1 MRPVRLLLTVGVLA
15 LVAGACD
22 TDDGRQLADPVFGL
36 PVTEP
41 PETTVAPETAPPPPQ
56 PPFQLVASWQDG
68 AAIPE
73 RHSCDGED
81 VAPALTWVNVP
92 ADTLELAVTVT
103 DPDAGG
109 FVHWI
114 VYGIDPTRTGL
125 LESELPSEAL
135 LWQNSFGNKQ
145 WNGPCPPAGPPHTY
159 RFTVHAL
166 NQQLEVADDASAA
179 EVISVLDLIAI
190 GQASVTGSYERAS

>member
-1 MRPVRLLLTVGVLA
+1 MRPARLLLSAGALA
-15 LVAGACD
+15 LAVGACD
-22 TDDGRQLADPVFGL
+22 TNDGRQLADPEFGL
-36 PVTEP
+36 PVTAP
-41 PETTVAPETAPPPPQ
+41 PETTVAPETVPPPPQ
-56 PPFQLVASWQDG
+56 PPFQLVAPWQDG
-68 AAIPE
+68 APVPE

-92 ADTLELAVTVT
+92 ADTLELAITVT

-114 VYGIDPTRTGL
+114 VYGIDPSRTGVW
-125 LESELPSEAL
+125 EGELPPEAL
-135 LWQNSFGNKQ
+135 VWRNSFGNQQ
-145 WNGPCPPAGPPHTY
+145 WNGPCPPPGPAHQY
-159 RFTVHAL
+159 RFTVYAL

-190 GQASVTGSYERAS
+190 GRASVTGTYERAS